1 MNYSDMTNSLGTMP
15 SAWKLDGV
23 TMAVQLTAPKVV
35 AFQIQ
40 GNVKKVP
47 ETTVR
52 QYLSTKWSL
61 QPECANPGILNNY
74 FGVEIS
80 HCTGNAR
87 RVPLKYILLTKP
99 MQELLERQIPKWS
112 TSTWGMSF
120 QKALMIDSNDAIFQF
135 RNAHVE
141 QRPLVGQLVRCVLD
155 VVDGTGKNDFGF
167 RAAFLH
173 QNREL
178 DVDLDI
184 ENNEWAELLKD
195 SYLMATY
202 AIVNEIC
209 LECRQPDHT
218 ASICGDESRYT
229 VLQTHIGVKMGNSG
243 SIFSNDHLKRLK
255 IEPHNQ
261 TYKTVN
267 KEATAR
273 SDSHF
278 MTLESSIKR
287 MLRLNLNLT
296 IAKEL
301 LAPSSYSLSDM
312 IRKNQAAK
320 VILRASGRSYGG
332 MSYKRNRT
340 LLKDA
345 GGEDNLEIQDPKE
358 VTEEVLS
365 QLEIEAIIGDKMKV
379 DQTNEGSSVIYEG
392 TGTSTSK

>member
-1 MNYSDMTNSLGTMP
+1 
-15 SAWKLDGV
+15 
-23 TMAVQLTAPKVV
+23 
-35 AFQIQ
+35 
-40 GNVKKVP
+40 
-47 ETTVR
+47 
-52 QYLSTKWSL
+52 
-61 QPECANPGILNNY
+61 
-74 FGVEIS
+74 
-80 HCTGNAR
+80 
-87 RVPLKYILLTKP
+87 
-99 MQELLERQIPKWS
+99 
-112 TSTWGMSF
+112 
-120 QKALMIDSNDAIFQF
+120 
-135 RNAHVE
+135 
-141 QRPLVGQLVRCVLD
+141 LVRYVLD
-155 VVDGTGKNDFGF
+155 VLDGTGKNDFGF

-178 DVDLDI
+178 GVDLNI

-218 ASICGDESRYT
+218 TSICGDESQYT
-229 VLQTHIGVKMGNSG
+229 VLQTDIGVKMGNSG

-345 GGEDNLEIQDPKE
+345 GGEGNLEIQYPKE

-379 DQTNEGSSVIYEG
+379 DQTNEGGSVIYEG